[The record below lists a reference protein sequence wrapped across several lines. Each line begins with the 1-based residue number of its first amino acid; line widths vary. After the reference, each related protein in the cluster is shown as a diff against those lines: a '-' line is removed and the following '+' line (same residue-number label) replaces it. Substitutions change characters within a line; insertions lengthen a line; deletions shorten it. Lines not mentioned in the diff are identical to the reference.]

1 MRSMRRRLMRDKY
14 ERLNY
19 IQFTQNL
26 YIDTAYIPNTK
37 TQIQTKFNLSSVGD
51 NAQYVFGGGE
61 RVFECFTWNQFPK
74 GNYMG
79 SDPSFS
85 FTTEANK
92 DIELSANKE
101 KWTYLIDG
109 TEMSKTFTFT
119 PTTTSKTIYLNRLN
133 RSSAWTPKVGVYKLY
148 YFRIYESDDYELGT
162 LLHNFIP
169 VRRRSDGK
177 VGLLDRVENKFYTSP
192 NGAEFVGG

>member
-1 MRSMRRRLMRDKY
+1 MRSMRRKLMRGKY
-14 ERLNY
+14 IRLEY

-26 YIDTAYIPNTK
+26 YIDTGYIPNTK

-61 RVFECFTWNQFPK
+61 RVFECFTWAKFPK

-92 DIELSANKE
+92 DIELSADKE

-109 TEMSKTFTFT
+109 AKMNYTFTFS

-133 RSSAWTPKVGVYKLY
+133 RSSMWTPGVGVYKLY
-148 YFRIYESDDYELGT
+148 YFRIYESDDYKLGA